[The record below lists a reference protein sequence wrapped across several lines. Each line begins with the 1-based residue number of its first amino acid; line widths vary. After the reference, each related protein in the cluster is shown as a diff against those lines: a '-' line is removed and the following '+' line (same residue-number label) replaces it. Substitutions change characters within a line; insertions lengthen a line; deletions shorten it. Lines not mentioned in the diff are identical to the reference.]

1 MITIPVIA
9 LRSMTV
15 LPDMV
20 IHFDISRK
28 ISIKAVEAAMEND
41 EKVLLLTQTDS
52 AVKSPTAKDLYMTGT
67 IASVKRVIRMPNKL
81 VRVQVEGLKK
91 AVAADINTEGDYIY
105 ADVQECST
113 FIEETDKVSDKA
125 IVIGMNELLRQYAAA
140 NPRCNKE
147 MLNHWLAIDNARELM
162 SSVICDF
169 PMEYT
174 DRQKFLEMNNILD
187 MYEYIAGILIEL
199 TQAYSIKEE
208 ISGKVRAKVDENQRE
223 YILKEQL
230 EILNKELGQ
239 DEYSE
244 TNELEE
250 KIDKLNASDEVKDKL
265 HKEVKRLKNLSKGS
279 SEVNVERTYIENCLE
294 LPWNNMSEDN
304 NDIINA
310 RKVLDNDH
318 YGMKDIKDRIIEA
331 LAVRNITSN
340 TDAPILC
347 LAGPPGTGKT
357 SIARSV
363 AAALNKEYVR
373 ICLGGVKDEAE
384 IRGHRKTYVG
394 AMPGRII
401 EGLKKA
407 GTANP
412 LMLLDEIDKV
422 SNDYKSDTA
431 SALLEVLDSEQNSH
445 FTDHYIEM
453 PVDLSK
459 VLFIATANDLSTL
472 SRPLL
477 DRMEIIEVS
486 GYSVNEK
493 LHIAYGIFMI
503 GFYILGGIEGNS
515 VLMEIQAFLFV
526 MFVLCQFVY
535 NQVSR
540 LYEVFV
546 FNEGKSEFP
555 ARRIMGINVLIM
567 IVFGLL
573 LVFGMLIFYHGR
585 YGNIFSMIGMAL
597 LAIIKWILKLLLM
610 LRGDDDTVMDDY
622 IEETTT
628 SPEPVE
634 DEMDVMVNNA
644 AGNALMEVVAI
655 FLIIG
660 VIILIIVTIVRYAS
674 RFRKSLDN
682 DKDEVEYINN
692 DEEKE
697 YKVKKSVKVK
707 DTKDKANIRYRKLYK
722 KYAKSKKVVTKSK
735 LAGAK
740 VDSHMMPEEITSK
753 LITDDEAKARRITDD
768 YEKARYSNGEVSEE
782 DISFLKNF
790 K

>member
-1 MITIPVIA
+1 MKGAVGYMLKDWNKPERPSDEEIDTRLKIARENLTRNQIKVKEGKIPVF
-9 LRSMTV
+9 
-15 LPDMV
+15 V
-20 IHFDISRK
+20 IF
-28 ISIKAVEAAMEND
+28 EGWGAA
-41 EKVLLLTQTDS
+41 
-52 AVKSPTAKDLYMTGT
+52 G
-67 IASVKRVIRMPNKL
+67 
-81 VRVQVEGLKK
+81 
-91 AVAADINTEGDYIY
+91 
-105 ADVQECST
+105 
-113 FIEETDKVSDKA
+113 
-125 IVIGMNELLRQYAAA
+125 
-140 NPRCNKE
+140 
-147 MLNHWLAIDNARELM
+147 
-162 SSVICDF
+162 
-169 PMEYT
+169 
-174 DRQKFLEMNNILD
+174 
-187 MYEYIAGILIEL
+187 
-199 TQAYSIKEE
+199 
-208 ISGKVRAKVDENQRE
+208 
-223 YILKEQL
+223 
-230 EILNKELGQ
+230 
-239 DEYSE
+239 
-244 TNELEE
+244 
-250 KIDKLNASDEVKDKL
+250 
-265 HKEVKRLKNLSKGS
+265 KGS
-279 SEVNVERTYIENCLE
+279 LV
-294 LPWNNMSEDN
+294 
-304 NDIINA
+304 
-310 RKVLDNDH
+310 
-318 YGMKDIKDRIIEA
+318 
-331 LAVRNITSN
+331 
-340 TDAPILC
+340 
-347 LAGPPGTGKT
+347 
-357 SIARSV
+357 
-363 AAALNKEYVR
+363 
-373 ICLGGVKDEAE
+373 
-384 IRGHRKTYVG
+384 
-394 AMPGRII
+394 GRII
-401 EGLKKA
+401 KNMDPRFFNVESVKYSTDEEKRRPFLYKYFTRIPEQGEFVF
-407 GTANP
+407 
-412 LMLLDEIDKV
+412 LDGGWMRDIVGGKMSGELSDKEYRKRV
-422 SNDYKSDTA
+422 
-431 SALLEVLDSEQNSH
+431 DSTKR
-445 FTDHYIEM
+445 F
-453 PVDLSK
+453 
-459 VLFIATANDLSTL
+459 
-472 SRPLL
+472 
-477 DRMEIIEVS
+477 
-486 GYSVNEK
+486 
-493 LHIAYGIFMI
+493 
-503 GFYILGGIEGNS
+503 EGNS

>member
-1 MITIPVIA
+1 MSTIISCYASFFSVVYTVGAKTNKVFITTALGAATNLLFNFILVRPLGMQGIA
-9 LRSMTV
+9 IGTCLGY
-15 LPDMV
+15 
-20 IHFDISRK
+20 F
-28 ISIKAVEAAMEND
+28 A
-41 EKVLLLTQTDS
+41 VLL
-52 AVKSPTAKDLYMTGT
+52 
-67 IASVKRVIRMPNKL
+67 IR
-81 VRVQVEGLKK
+81 
-91 AVAADINTEGDYIY
+91 
-105 ADVQECST
+105 
-113 FIEETDKVSDKA
+113 
-125 IVIGMNELLRQYAAA
+125 
-140 NPRCNKE
+140 
-147 MLNHWLAIDNARELM
+147 ARDM
-162 SSVICDF
+162 KI
-169 PMEYT
+169 
-174 DRQKFLEMNNILD
+174 EMNIGISFKRNIFSFVLL
-187 MYEYIAGILIEL
+187 IIHSLILI
-199 TQAYSIKEE
+199 SF
-208 ISGKVRAKVDENQRE
+208 G
-223 YILKEQL
+223 
-230 EILNKELGQ
+230 
-239 DEYSE
+239 
-244 TNELEE
+244 
-250 KIDKLNASDEVKDKL
+250 
-265 HKEVKRLKNLSKGS
+265 
-279 SEVNVERTYIENCLE
+279 
-294 LPWNNMSEDN
+294 
-304 NDIINA
+304 
-310 RKVLDNDH
+310 
-318 YGMKDIKDRIIEA
+318 
-331 LAVRNITSN
+331 
-340 TDAPILC
+340 
-347 LAGPPGTGKT
+347 
-357 SIARSV
+357 
-363 AAALNKEYVR
+363 
-373 ICLGGVKDEAE
+373 
-384 IRGHRKTYVG
+384 
-394 AMPGRII
+394 
-401 EGLKKA
+401 
-407 GTANP
+407 
-412 LMLLDEIDKV
+412 
-422 SNDYKSDTA
+422 
-431 SALLEVLDSEQNSH
+431 
-445 FTDHYIEM
+445 
-453 PVDLSK
+453 
-459 VLFIATANDLSTL
+459 
-472 SRPLL
+472 
-477 DRMEIIEVS
+477 
-486 GYSVNEK
+486 
-493 LHIAYGIFMI
+493 
-503 GFYILGGIEGNS
+503 
-515 VLMEIQAFLFV
+515 EIQAFLFV

>member
-1 MITIPVIA
+1 MSENNYKKLVYNTAIFAVGNFGSKILTFLIVPLYTYVLTTAEYGTIDLFITSLGMVIPFSTMMVNEALIRFVLGKDLTPKEAASNCFAVFLFGAAISIAFTPVYKMIFKFDEYIWIFVALLVVRTFNQIYSEYFRAINQNVKFTIFGLITTATTLGFNVLFLLVFKWGMAGYLYATLLAAVIGTIYILVFSDFFKVVSFKCIDKKILKMILKYSIPLVPNSLMWWIMAAGDKYIINYFLGDSANGIYSLALKIPQIINMVYSLFIQAWQMSAIEVESSEDKKGFYQNVFNVTSFGMVFITIGIVMLIKPVYVGVMSKEFAIA
-9 LRSMTV
+9 WEYVPLLSVSTIISCYASFFSVVYTV
-15 LPDMV
+15 GAKTNKVFITTALG
-20 IHFDISRK
+20 
-28 ISIKAVEAAMEND
+28 AATNLLFNFILVRPLGMQGIAIGTCLGYFA
-41 EKVLLLTQTDS
+41 VLL
-52 AVKSPTAKDLYMTGT
+52 
-67 IASVKRVIRMPNKL
+67 IR
-81 VRVQVEGLKK
+81 
-91 AVAADINTEGDYIY
+91 
-105 ADVQECST
+105 
-113 FIEETDKVSDKA
+113 
-125 IVIGMNELLRQYAAA
+125 
-140 NPRCNKE
+140 
-147 MLNHWLAIDNARELM
+147 ARDM
-162 SSVICDF
+162 KI
-169 PMEYT
+169 
-174 DRQKFLEMNNILD
+174 EMNIGISFKRNIFSFVLL
-187 MYEYIAGILIEL
+187 IIHSLILI
-199 TQAYSIKEE
+199 SF
-208 ISGKVRAKVDENQRE
+208 G
-223 YILKEQL
+223 
-230 EILNKELGQ
+230 
-239 DEYSE
+239 
-244 TNELEE
+244 
-250 KIDKLNASDEVKDKL
+250 
-265 HKEVKRLKNLSKGS
+265 
-279 SEVNVERTYIENCLE
+279 
-294 LPWNNMSEDN
+294 
-304 NDIINA
+304 
-310 RKVLDNDH
+310 
-318 YGMKDIKDRIIEA
+318 
-331 LAVRNITSN
+331 
-340 TDAPILC
+340 
-347 LAGPPGTGKT
+347 
-357 SIARSV
+357 
-363 AAALNKEYVR
+363 
-373 ICLGGVKDEAE
+373 
-384 IRGHRKTYVG
+384 
-394 AMPGRII
+394 
-401 EGLKKA
+401 
-407 GTANP
+407 
-412 LMLLDEIDKV
+412 
-422 SNDYKSDTA
+422 
-431 SALLEVLDSEQNSH
+431 
-445 FTDHYIEM
+445 
-453 PVDLSK
+453 
-459 VLFIATANDLSTL
+459 
-472 SRPLL
+472 
-477 DRMEIIEVS
+477 
-486 GYSVNEK
+486 
-493 LHIAYGIFMI
+493 
-503 GFYILGGIEGNS
+503 
-515 VLMEIQAFLFV
+515 EIQAFLFV

>member
-1 MITIPVIA
+1 MQIRHLRNSKIIT
-9 LRSMTV
+9 
-15 LPDMV
+15 
-20 IHFDISRK
+20 
-28 ISIKAVEAAMEND
+28 
-41 EKVLLLTQTDS
+41 
-52 AVKSPTAKDLYMTGT
+52 
-67 IASVKRVIRMPNKL
+67 
-81 VRVQVEGLKK
+81 
-91 AVAADINTEGDYIY
+91 
-105 ADVQECST
+105 
-113 FIEETDKVSDKA
+113 
-125 IVIGMNELLRQYAAA
+125 
-140 NPRCNKE
+140 
-147 MLNHWLAIDNARELM
+147 
-162 SSVICDF
+162 
-169 PMEYT
+169 
-174 DRQKFLEMNNILD
+174 
-187 MYEYIAGILIEL
+187 GILIL
-199 TQAYSIKEE
+199 CVAYISMAAGVYIGIAGNDTSKAYYSLIVIIPAIVTYFSRKYIKSYPLFMVINLVFVVIAALLADTDLEFAGYVICAAA
-208 ISGKVRAKVDENQRE
+208 ISGHS
-223 YILKEQL
+223 I
-230 EILNKELGQ
+230 
-239 DEYSE
+239 
-244 TNELEE
+244 
-250 KIDKLNASDEVKDKL
+250 
-265 HKEVKRLKNLSKGS
+265 RLKNLY
-279 SEVNVERTYIENCLE
+279 VNKKQYERVQENIYDE
-294 LPWNNMSEDN
+294 
-304 NDIINA
+304 
-310 RKVLDNDH
+310 
-318 YGMKDIKDRIIEA
+318 
-331 LAVRNITSN
+331 
-340 TDAPILC
+340 
-347 LAGPPGTGKT
+347 TGK
-357 SIARSV
+357 SKDDMLIAV
-363 AAALNKEYVR
+363 N
-373 ICLGGVKDEAE
+373 
-384 IRGHRKTYVG
+384 
-394 AMPGRII
+394 
-401 EGLKKA
+401 
-407 GTANP
+407 
-412 LMLLDEIDKV
+412 
-422 SNDYKSDTA
+422 A
-431 SALLEVLDSEQNSH
+431 S
-445 FTDHYIEM
+445 
-453 PVDLSK
+453 
-459 VLFIATANDLSTL
+459 
-472 SRPLL
+472 
-477 DRMEIIEVS
+477 
-486 GYSVNEK
+486 EK

-707 DTKDKANIRYRKLYK
+707 DTKDKANIQYRKLYK